1 MRNKKQDI
9 VIKQVLVSIS
19 FYQESGNINSYQI
32 YYCFFKNKKHG
43 TKNKKQK
50 TKMKKGEQRYQNSP
64 ECITTFLRITKYTKI
79 Y

>member
-1 MRNKKQDI
+1 MRNKTQLSNKF
-9 VIKQVLVSIS
+9 LFLFF

-79 Y
+79 YQ